1 MKILT
6 SPLILASKSPRRK
19 QLLTDAGFTNFIVKT
34 KEVDESYPV
43 DMPASQVAQ
52 FLAEKKATECADFLE
67 RYEQILIAADSIVVL
82 GEQIFEKPTDRTD
95 AIRILS
101 ALSGR
106 KHQVITGVCLLS
118 KDKKVSFSG
127 ISDVY
132 MDTMS
137 LDEIHYYID
146 KYQPYDKAGAYAIQE
161 WIGHCKIS
169 KIEGT
174 YPNIM
179 GLPVALIYKN
189 LQKIKRKDQNF
200 K

>member
-1 MKILT
+1 MKILNQ
-6 SPLILASKSPRRK
+6 PLILASKSPRRK
-19 QLLTDAGFTNFIVKT
+19 QLLSEAGFTNFRVMT
-34 KEVDESYPV
+34 KDVDESYAA
-43 DMPASQVAQ
+43 DMPANEVAE
-52 FLAEKKATECADFLE
+52 FLAEKKATACADFLKQPDE
-67 RYEQILIAADSIVVL
+67 ILIAADSIVIL
-82 GEQIFEKPTDRTD
+82 GDEIFEKPTDRDD

-101 ALSGR
+101 ALSGK

-118 KDKKVSFSG
+118 QSKKLSFSG

-132 MDTMS
+132 LDTMS
-137 LDEIHYYID
+137 QEEIAYYVD

-161 WIGHCKIS
+161 WIGHCKIT

-189 LQKIKRKDQNF
+189 LQTF
-200 K
+200 